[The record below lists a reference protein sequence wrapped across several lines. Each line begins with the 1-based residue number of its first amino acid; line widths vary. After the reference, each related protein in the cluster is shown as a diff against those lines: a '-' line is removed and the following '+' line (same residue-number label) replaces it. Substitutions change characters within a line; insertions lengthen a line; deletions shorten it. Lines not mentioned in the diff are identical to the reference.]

1 MTMATNKT
9 QTPLFSII
17 TRDWGNS
24 NFKSSIAEYNF
35 PNASGKNSKDAQL
48 KLLREL
54 NLQLCLT
61 SAIVL
66 NEIEKL
72 ESE

>member
-1 MTMATNKT
+1 MTTNKT

-17 TRDWGNS
+17 TRSWGKS

-35 PNASGKNSKDAQL
+35 PNASGKTSKEAQL

-54 NLQLCLT
+54 NLQVCLT

-72 ESE
+72 ERE